1 MQPKDGLNYQGDWKK
16 DFNMDEER
24 ALSMYDVLDA
34 DTCRNGR
41 YRGTIRVAFW
51 SDDADEAPATL
62 YYNQNGTANAAV
74 KDFRCAEDQAEK
86 DVKVGEESDPWGT
99 VLTCDNG
106 PMLSTLTDI
115 DSDTNSPPVLILNH
129 SGGDTYLVVEE
140 SSNYPSFL
148 YSVWTNGT
156 RSGDQIEL
164 NPVFHIGSTVRL
176 AEAVVTAIVH
186 GKTSGRECF
195 MLVRENSEHYNHNE
209 NEEQDDSMS
218 LLRAKPFGE
227 DPTNDLVDIEDL
239 ETLECGLKLDLKA
252 LICLV
257 FLALLTTVGII
268 WSFCL
273 RSSIGM
279 NVYDRDELIR
289 AVSMSAA
296 AKASPSPSAIRIF
309 VRKEDSGSLSVVI
322 SDTGDAE
329 TGCRRMLRR
338 GGPTVEEIE
347 PAPNAADVAQF
358 NDGFGGAV
366 VPVDRPTTLLEGV
379 RTAMG
384 RRLPGR
390 NGDFCYP
397 ESVTLSASAVPSPT
411 CSLVGT
417 PVHGR
422 SPLSHV
428 PRDIPMFTRGRVGSA
443 LFNASFASSDSGEDE
458 PGGMQ
463 VVRRQNVDSEGAPS
477 ARAVAPGGHGGASS
491 MTQED
496 VFPQGLHPPGVEG
509 SSVSNR
515 GAGTTVLRF
524 SSRGMTP
531 RVVTE
536 SSPVPQFRRDDT
548 LGPPQLGPLS
558 QSWGE

>member
-1 MQPKDGLNYQGDWKK
+1 MKPKEDFNYEGDWRKN
-16 DFNMDEER
+16 FNMDKEQ
-24 ALSMYDVLDA
+24 ALSMYDVKEA

-41 YRGTIRVAFW
+41 YEGKIRVAFW
-51 SDDADEAPATL
+51 SDDPNEAPATL
-62 YYNQNGTANAAV
+62 YYNQNKTANATV

-106 PMLSTLTDI
+106 PMLSTLTEL
-115 DSDTNSPPVLILNH
+115 DSDTNSPPVLIMNH

-164 NPVFHIGSTVRL
+164 IHEFHIGSTVRL

-186 GKTSGRECF
+186 DKISGRECF
-195 MLVRENSEHYNHNE
+195 MLVRENSENYNHNE
-209 NEEQDDSMS
+209 NEEQDDTTS

-227 DPTNDLVDIEDL
+227 DPTNDLVEIEEL
-239 ETLECGLKLDLKA
+239 EILECGLKLDLKG

-257 FLALLTTVGII
+257 FLTLLTTVGIM

-296 AKASPSPSAIRIF
+296 AKTSPASSAIRIF

-338 GGPTVEEIE
+338 GGSAVEDIE

-358 NDGFGGAV
+358 NSGFGGAA
-366 VPVDRPTTLLEGV
+366 VPVGRPTVWLEGV
-379 RTAMG
+379 RTGMG
-384 RRLPGR
+384 RPLPGR

-417 PVHGR
+417 PVNGR

-443 LFNASFASSDSGEDE
+443 LFNASFSSSDSGEDE

-463 VVRRQNVDSEGAPS
+463 VVCRQSVDSEGARS
-477 ARAVAPGGHGGASS
+477 ARAVAPGGHGGASG

-509 SSVSNR
+509 PSASNR

-524 SSRGMTP
+524 SSRGRTP
-531 RVVTE
+531 RVILG